1 MPEPLADMSLVW
13 TLLSGL
19 QVWKMKGWPHQ
30 INDGIFVQLESLK
43 PLRKCWFM
51 STDDKQAQEVST
63 DYKILEPIFR

>member
-1 MPEPLADMSLVW
+1 M
-13 TLLSGL
+13 

-43 PLRKCWFM
+43 PVRKCWFM
-51 STDDKQAQEVST
+51 STDDKQPQEVSS